1 MGTFAHEYSYTKS
14 LDVWR
19 QQINVETY
27 LEDPD
32 QYECWWKL
40 VFIFF
45 KYYFSKTF
53 DLNPKWQWVPPNPN
67 IKVDIWHP
75 AVGWRCIIT
84 PRHLRQLKTREIP
97 LI

>member
-1 MGTFAHEYSYTKS
+1 MNKCDTPEIMGTFAHEYSYTKS

-32 QYECWWKL
+32 QYERWWKL

-45 KYYFSKTF
+45 KYYF
-53 DLNPKWQWVPPNPN
+53 
-67 IKVDIWHP
+67 
-75 AVGWRCIIT
+75 IT
-84 PRHLRQLKTREIP
+84 V
-97 LI
+97 LIT